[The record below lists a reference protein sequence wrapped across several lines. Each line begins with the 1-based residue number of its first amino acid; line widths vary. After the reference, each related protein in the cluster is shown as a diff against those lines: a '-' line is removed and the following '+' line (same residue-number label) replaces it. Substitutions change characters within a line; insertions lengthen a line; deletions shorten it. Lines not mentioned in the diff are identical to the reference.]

1 MSKEYDEYLRSHIAN
16 VTVAL
21 KWIADNLTDSNWF
34 HDTDISEALE
44 FVNLH
49 DRSKGTKEEY
59 DPYDVYFYG
68 NNRSYS
74 VVSAF
79 DYAWLLHQ
87 NRNQHHWQYW
97 VLIKDDDNNGQTQLK
112 PLQIPLPYVLEMIAD
127 WWSFSWKSGNLEEIF
142 DWYDKH
148 RKSMLL
154 HDKTRKNVEG
164 ILKEIWDIL
173 QEQKKDVEHSGVAGQ
188 RWGVRNG
195 PPYPLDVSKTAEK
208 LHEDAV
214 KKNNYI
220 SKDVK
225 IAAKESGG
233 TLHGLVYQTKTEES
247 IKRKLNKKMTEGNL
261 TLSEAANSIKDAS
274 RYTVIANPDNFV
286 KMYNDFKNSMET
298 LGYKEVSCDNYFDK
312 FKKGLVKHKAVQSN
326 FADDEGYEFEVQ
338 FQTPESQ
345 KAKDDKIPI
354 YNERRTVG
362 ISEER
367 AKELEKQMEDLA
379 LKVSDPV
386 GIETIISYD
395 DHLEHSD
402 TDEDKKFGVPEQKKF
417 PMPDADHV
425 RSAIR
430 FFNYV
435 DPKYEEEL
443 AKAILARMEEYGMS
457 FDDFTVGDENRF
469 KNYIPKKDLEDN
481 DGNN

>member
-97 VLIKDDDNNGQTQLK
+97 VLIKDDDDNGQVQLK

-148 RKSMLL
+148 KKSMLL
-154 HDKTRKNVEG
+154 HDKTRKIVEG

-173 QEQKKDVEHSGVAGQ
+173 QEQK
-188 RWGVRNG
+188 N
-195 PPYPLDVSKTAEK
+195 
-208 LHEDAV
+208 
-214 KKNNYI
+214 
-220 SKDVK
+220 
-225 IAAKESGG
+225 
-233 TLHGLVYQTKTEES
+233 
-247 IKRKLNKKMTEGNL
+247 
-261 TLSEAANSIKDAS
+261 
-274 RYTVIANPDNFV
+274 
-286 KMYNDFKNSMET
+286 
-298 LGYKEVSCDNYFDK
+298 
-312 FKKGLVKHKAVQSN
+312 
-326 FADDEGYEFEVQ
+326 
-338 FQTPESQ
+338 
-345 KAKDDKIPI
+345 
-354 YNERRTVG
+354 
-362 ISEER
+362 
-367 AKELEKQMEDLA
+367 
-379 LKVSDPV
+379 
-386 GIETIISYD
+386 
-395 DHLEHSD
+395 LEHSD
-402 TDEDKKFGVPEQKKF
+402 TDDDKKFGVPEQKKF